1 MEIKEIINK
10 ITSIEEEIYNYIT
23 NTENWLFYWI
33 ENKEVQDFI
42 KEYPEDYEDKVHLQ
56 VGSIDCS
63 PSIVIKF
70 DSHPNDIISIER
82 YCVLYTF
89 RDTVKAKWLQWNG
102 KVKELQDKVKEL
114 QIEEKEEELA
124 YHKKRV
130 DEIEKAILELKN
142 E

>member
-1 MEIKEIINK
+1 MTHILQIGFNK
-10 ITSIEEEIYNYIT
+10 KDT
-23 NTENWLFYWI
+23 
-33 ENKEVQDFI
+33 
-42 KEYPEDYEDKVHLQ
+42 
-56 VGSIDCS
+56 
-63 PSIVIKF
+63 KF

-89 RDTVKAKWLQWNG
+89 RDTVKARWLQWN
-102 KVKELQDKVKEL
+102 DKVKEL